1 MVDLVVVP
9 VVSFVD
15 EVESGLLLLLRLLLV
30 RLVVRQPLT
39 WWVMGTSNDDGPQ
52 RVRVAVGTK
61 TGST

>member
-15 EVESGLLLLLRLLLV
+15 EVESGLLLLLRLI
-30 RLVVRQPLT
+30 VRQPLT

-52 RVRVAVGTK
+52 RVRVVVGTN